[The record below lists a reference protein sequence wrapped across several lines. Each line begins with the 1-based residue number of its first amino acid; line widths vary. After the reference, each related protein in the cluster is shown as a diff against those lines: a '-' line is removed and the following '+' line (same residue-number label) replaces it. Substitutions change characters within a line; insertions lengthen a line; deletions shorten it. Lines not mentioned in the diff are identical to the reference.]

1 MLEGQAVSIGEV
13 HVKTYV
19 IGVLLAG
26 LLSIVHA
33 DKVKTKDGQSYQG
46 TVQYSDADI
55 VKFRTADSGEVKV
68 FYVKD
73 VEEVI
78 VDSCPSRPV
87 PPEETPSPYRQSPEN
102 WEQQGYKDGSRTTGM
117 KSVLAGAGGCIGV
130 PVGGYVGVMAG
141 SASDPYGSSA
151 VGCCLLGA
159 AAGGALGSLGGSA
172 LGAIGQSEVVNPTL
186 DSVCKDAYRRG
197 FQRGVRHSNNVA
209 MGVGVGAGVLSVA
222 GCVCLLLCMASSMN
236 W

>member
-1 MLEGQAVSIGEV
+1 MSEGRIASIREV
-13 HVKTYV
+13 DVKTYV

-26 LLSIVHA
+26 LLSIVQA
-33 DKVKTKDGQSYQG
+33 DMVKTKDGQSYQG
-46 TVQYSDADI
+46 TVQYRDADI

-78 VDSCPSRPV
+78 VDSCPNRPV
-87 PPEETPSPYRQSPEN
+87 PVEKTPSPYRQSPEY
-102 WEQQGYKDGSRTTGM
+102 WEQQGYADGSRPTGV
-117 KSVLAGAGGCIGV
+117 KSGLAGAGGCIGA
-130 PVGGYVGVMAG
+130 PVGGYLGAMAG

-151 VGCCLLGA
+151 VGCCFLGA
-159 AAGGALGSLGGSA
+159 AAGGTLGSLGGSA
-172 LGAIGQSEVVNPTL
+172 LGSIGQSDIVSPTL
-186 DSVCKDAYRRG
+186 DSVCQDAYRRG

-209 MGVGVGAGVLSVA
+209 AGVGAGASVLSVA
-222 GCVCLLLCMASSMN
+222 GIVCFLLLMAASMS